1 MFAFPRVLSSVRN
14 HRAVK
19 NPIVLCPKV
28 KLYCHTS
35 VARDSS
41 ELTSLVECRRQNMQ
55 ALRRMDDEVVKAKRL
70 KQERDAQD
78 DDDAAN
84 LHVSRRYNGG
94 VCHCASIT
102 VSSLFVHYM

>member
-1 MFAFPRVLSSVRN
+1 M
-14 HRAVK
+14 
-19 NPIVLCPKV
+19 
-28 KLYCHTS
+28 YCHTS

-84 LHVSRRYNGG
+84 LHVSRRCNGG
-94 VCHCASIT
+94 VRHCASIT
-102 VSSLFVHYM
+102 VSSLFAH